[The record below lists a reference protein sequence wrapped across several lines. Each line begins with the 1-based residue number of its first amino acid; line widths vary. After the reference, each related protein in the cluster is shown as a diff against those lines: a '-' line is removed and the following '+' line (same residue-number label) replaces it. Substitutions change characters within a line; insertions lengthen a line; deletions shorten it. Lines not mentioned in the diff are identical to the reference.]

1 MLRDE
6 LLEAIREIPA
16 IDAHSHLARDRMT
29 APDAG
34 ALMFYHMLAY
44 CLRSAGLPDE
54 KLWPGKG
61 GLHDRGRPMGEW
73 FQYWPAI
80 ENTGFGW
87 VLKSILR
94 DLYEFEEPLRAESF
108 PRLEAAFAAKTAAP
122 DWARQVLAK
131 ANVVRVLSSASG
143 VAPLREGE
151 FDGGVRFT
159 YEKAPTGG
167 TSEFVPWKDRLA
179 RMGKHFGGE
188 ITTVERMREAVAKF
202 YEPADWSDK
211 HALVAWISSEADFRP
226 ADDATLDR
234 LLGDAASGKAV
245 EPEGLRLLEAA
256 VIRAICR
263 AIRGRTPT
271 FQICY
276 GVQFVTQEE
285 KSLHPVARAAPEF
298 ASSMAHLI
306 GEFPE
311 IHFNMLNGFEADEP
325 VWCAMAQGYRNFSL
339 ACFWWETF
347 YPSVMHRALHRRLD
361 MVPTP
366 RLMAFFSD
374 GYSVDYIYGRMSL
387 VRRVLARVLAEK
399 VEDGFYTRAQA
410 VRIAREMLL
419 ETPRRIFL
427 PDEAIEA

>member
-1 MLRDE
+1 MLRDD

-16 IDAHSHLARDRMT
+16 IDVHSHLARDRMT

-34 ALMFYHMLAY
+34 ALMFYHMLLY
-44 CLRSAGLPDE
+44 CLRAAGVPDA

-61 GLHDRGRPMGEW
+61 RMHGRGRPLAEW
-73 FQYWPAI
+73 FQAWPAI
-80 ENTGFGW
+80 ENTAFAW

-94 DLYEFEEPLRAESF
+94 DLYEFDEPVTAESY
-108 PRLEAAFAAKTAAP
+108 PRLEAAYAAKAGRP

-131 ANVVRVLSSASG
+131 ANVVRVLSSAHQ

-159 YEKAPTGG
+159 YESAPTGG
-167 TSEFVPWKDRLA
+167 TSEFVPWKDRLTGMA
-179 RMGKHFGGE
+179 RHFGRE
-188 ITTVERMREAVAKF
+188 ITTAERLREAVAAF
-202 YEPADWSDK
+202 YAPVDWSDK

-226 ADDATLDR
+226 VDDATIDQ
-234 LLGDAASGKAV
+234 LLGDAAAGKAI

-256 VIRAICR
+256 VVRAICR
-263 AIRGRTPT
+263 AIRGRAPA

-276 GVQFVTQEE
+276 GVQFVTREE
-285 KSLHPVARAAPEF
+285 NSLHPVARAAPEF
-298 ASSMAHLI
+298 ASSLAHLV
-306 GEFPE
+306 GEFPD

-347 YPSVMHRALHRRLD
+347 YPSVMHRALDRRLD

-399 VEDGFYTRAQA
+399 VEDGWYTKAHA
-410 VRIAREMLL
+410 LGIAREILL

-427 PDEAIEA
+427 PDEAIDA